1 MFNLALSIRPVTIL
15 PEPVVFKGQLYQMA
29 VATSVPLTQKDE
41 PLVTA
46 LLSPLESNQSQGIV
60 EYFKAIQELPQAEQ
74 EDTLINVGGLAY
86 ATDHYKVDKPNDE
99 VAATYTDVL
108 NTFRIPAS
116 VFGETTDAICPDI
129 IQFIDTAIITDKTG
143 VQSYYSM
150 DCGYIKV
157 YANSDGRLSYKL
169 QSRGPTMDD
178 DLSSNQSFFMSPSKT
193 VQHELEVRKEGETA
207 SAAVS
212 GNIGAYIGQD
222 GTAKLRFSV
231 SRMFVGKVYDR
242 NNQVQRETMRPVQFT
257 KQENAAIASLRSRL
271 GRVTAEVVTD
281 DY

>member
-15 PEPVVFKGQLYQMA
+15 PEPVAFNGQLYQMA
-29 VATSVPLTQKDE
+29 VATTVPLTQRDE

-46 LLSPLESNQSQGIV
+46 LLSPLESNQSQGIG
-60 EYFKAIQELPQAEQ
+60 EYFKAIQELPQADQ
-74 EDTLINVGGLAY
+74 EDTLINVCGLGH

-99 VAATYTDVL
+99 LAATYTDAMQP
-108 NTFRIPAS
+108 FRIPAS
-116 VFGETTDAICPDI
+116 VFDQTGDAICPDI
-129 IQFIDTAIITDKTG
+129 IQFVDTATITDKTG

-169 QSRGPTMDD
+169 QSRGPTLDE
-178 DLSSNQSFFMSPSKT
+178 DLSSNPSFFMSPSKT
-193 VQHELEVRKEGETA
+193 VQRELEVRKEGETA

-242 NNQVQRETMRPVQFT
+242 NNQVQRETMQPVPFT

>member
-15 PEPVVFKGQLYQMA
+15 PEPIAFKGQLYQMA
-29 VATSVPLTQKDE
+29 VGISVPLSQKDE

-46 LLSPLESNQSQGIV
+46 MLSPLESNQSKGIGQ
-60 EYFKAIQELPQAEQ
+60 YFKGIQELPQADQ

-86 ATDHYKVDKPNDE
+86 ATDHYKIDKPNDD
-99 VAATYTDVL
+99 VAAVYTSAMQP
-108 NTFRIPAS
+108 FRISAE
-116 VFGETTDAICPDI
+116 VLGETGDAICPDI
-129 IQFIDTAIITDKTG
+129 TLFVDTATISDKSG

-150 DCGYIKV
+150 DCGYILT

-169 QSRGPTMDD
+169 QSRGPTLDN
-178 DLSSNQSFFMSPSKT
+178 DLSANASFYMSPSKT
-193 VQHELEVRKEGETA
+193 VQRELKVRKEGETA

-231 SRMFVGKVYDR
+231 SRMFIGKVYDR
-242 NNQVQRETMRPVQFT
+242 NNQVQRETMQPVQFT

-271 GRVTAEVVTD
+271 GRVTADVLND

>member
-15 PEPVVFKGQLYQMA
+15 SEPVSFKGQLYQMA

-46 LLSPLESNQSQGIV
+46 LLSPLESNQSQGIGQ
-60 EYFKAIQELPQAEQ
+60 YFKAIQELSAADQ
-74 EDTLINVGGLAY
+74 EETLINVGGLAY
-86 ATDHYKVDKPNDE
+86 ATDHYKVDKLNDD
-99 VAATYTDVL
+99 VAAIYTDVMKP
-108 NTFRIPAS
+108 FRIPAE
-116 VFGETTDAICPDI
+116 VFCGTGEAICPDI
-129 IQFIDTAIITDKTG
+129 TLFVDTATITDKTNI
-143 VQSYYSM
+143 QSYYSM
-150 DCGYIKV
+150 DCGYIKT
-157 YANSDGRLSYKL
+157 YANNDGRLSYKL

-178 DLSSNQSFFMSPSKT
+178 ELSANASFYMSPTKT
-193 VQHELEVRKEGETA
+193 VQRELDVRKEGETA

-212 GNIGAYIGQD
+212 GNIGAYVGQD

-242 NNQVQRETMRPVQFT
+242 NNQVQRETMQPVQFT

-271 GRVTAEVVTD
+271 GRVTAEVVND